1 MTVRTLRL
9 GLLIPD
15 VRPHALA
22 GPPLYPKLSYNQ
34 VSANLRSGFPC
45 EATPRPTRAGPARPE
60 RGRILSFSV
69 PLHVAR
75 CPFVY
80 RIDPSGKQALMID
93 IATPGQQGPNSVTH
107 SGPASVRA
115 PQGPHRSRT
124 CSLQR
129 APRLRT
135 TRTGG
140 SPEPIGKLGNLRPQ
154 VAKLRTLG
162 FFWPDEM
169 GDFLARRAHEGVS

>member
-1 MTVRTLRL
+1 MIATV
-9 GLLIPD
+9 
-15 VRPHALA
+15 
-22 GPPLYPKLSYNQ
+22 
-34 VSANLRSGFPC
+34 
-45 EATPRPTRAGPARPE
+45 
-60 RGRILSFSV
+60 
-69 PLHVAR
+69 
-75 CPFVY
+75 
-80 RIDPSGKQALMID
+80 
-93 IATPGQQGPNSVTH
+93 TPGQQGPDSVTH
-107 SGPASVRA
+107 SGPASDWG
-115 PQGPHRSRT
+115 PEGPHRSRT

-169 GDFLARRAHEGVS
+169 GDIFARRAREGVSYLCTFLRPLQSAALAELAILGGLAP